1 MIGGDITDELST
13 DEEVQRGLRKVL
25 SHRYQDMKRAAQIWA
40 ALSKYGFYRL
50 GDSAKAIKEAG
61 ADPDEDANV
70 KNLSQPVRFRLMLE
84 SLGPTFVKL
93 GQMLSTRPD
102 LIDEEIANELG
113 NLRDS
118 VPPEPIEVV
127 REIINRELGAPVDEL
142 FDDFPDKPL
151 AAASIGMVFKARPKG
166 KDEWVAVKVQRPNI
180 VKLIRSD
187 ISILRDMS
195 RLLTAAFKSV
205 RRFNP
210 VEAVEEFGIM
220 IVRELDYT
228 LEIRNIKRFQA
239 NMADIELV
247 RVPEV
252 YTDLSTSRVLTMEFV
267 NGVTLDKLDQMEGV
281 KLDPREIVRPLT
293 KAFIKQIF
301 IDGYFHADPH
311 HGNLLA
317 DRNGTIVLIDMGA
330 VGYLEERMK
339 GEVADFYMALMQG
352 DESKA
357 AESIVLICGASMAD
371 VSMSRLSLDIRDYMD
386 FLALRKE
393 GIELDQGINQNAVTV
408 LLKNNLHPPSSFV
421 LLERAM
427 LQIQGV
433 VETLD
438 PTVDYMN
445 VAAENVGMLMK
456 EKLMPDRDPVKRLLA
471 ARATVD
477 FLQDLPTRADRLM
490 RKVEND
496 QFKVVVE
503 VPFLEDLRSMI
514 RKAAVMVSITL
525 MAFAMILSTVVAD
538 VHWVGPIFNI
548 DFTVTFIVIIWV
560 VIMAILWKWL

>member
-1 MIGGDITDELST
+1 MIGGDITDELAT
-13 DEEVQRGLRKVL
+13 DEEVQRGLKKVL
-25 SHRYQDMKRAAQIWA
+25 SYKYQNFKRAAQIA
-40 ALSKYGFYRL
+40 GALSKYGFGRL
-50 GDSAKAIKEAG
+50 GDSAKAVKEAG
-61 ADPDEDANV
+61 ADPDEDVKV

-102 LIDEEIANELG
+102 LIDEEIADELG
-113 NLRDS
+113 NLRDR

-127 REIINRELGAPVDEL
+127 RGIIEKELGAPVDQL
-142 FDDFPDKPL
+142 FDDFPDEPL
-151 AAASIGMVFKARPKG
+151 AAASIGMVYKARPKG
-166 KDEWVAVKVQRPNI
+166 KQEWVAVKVQRPNI
-180 VKLIRSD
+180 LKVIRSD
-187 ISILRDMS
+187 IAILKDMS
-195 RLLTAAFKSV
+195 RLLTAAFKSI

-239 NMADIELV
+239 NMADIDLV

-252 YTDLSTSRVLTMEFV
+252 YLDLSTSKVLTMEFV
-267 NGVTLDKLDQMEGV
+267 EGFPLDKLELMKGV
-281 KLDPREIVRPLT
+281 KLEPSEIVRPLT
-293 KAFIKQIF
+293 QAFIKQIF
-301 IDGYFHADPH
+301 IDGFFHADPH

-317 DRNGTIVLIDMGA
+317 DKNGTIVLIDMGA
-330 VGYLEERMK
+330 VGYLEGSLK
-339 GEVADFYMALMQG
+339 GEIADFYMALMQG
-352 DESKA
+352 NEEKA
-357 AESIVLICGASMAD
+357 AEAIVLICGATTGE
-371 VSMSRLSLDIRDYMD
+371 VNMSRLALDIRDYMD
-386 FLALRKE
+386 FLELRKQ
-393 GIELDQGINQNAVTV
+393 GVELDKGINQNAVTV

-471 ARATVD
+471 ARATID

-496 QFKVVVE
+496 QIKVTVE
-503 VPFLEDLRSMI
+503 VPFLDDLRRMI
-514 RKAAVMVSITL
+514 RKAAVMVSISL
-525 MAFAMILSTVVAD
+525 MAFAMILSTVVAGIN
-538 VHWVGPIFNI
+538 WVGPVFNI
-548 DFTVTFIVIIWV
+548 EFTVSFVIIGWA
-560 VIMAILWKWL
+560 ITMLILWKWL